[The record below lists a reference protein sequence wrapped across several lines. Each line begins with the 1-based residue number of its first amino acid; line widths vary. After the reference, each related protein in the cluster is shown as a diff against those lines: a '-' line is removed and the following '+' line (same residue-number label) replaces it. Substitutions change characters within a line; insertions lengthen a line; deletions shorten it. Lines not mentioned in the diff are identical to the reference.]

1 MSNFMFLFRGGLDP
15 RTASPEAMQQ
25 NMEKWFAWVSEL
37 QTAGTYVAGEALL
50 PSGKTLHKD
59 NVITDGPYLESKEMV
74 GGFFIVKASSID
86 AAMEIAKGCPDLE
99 LGGSVEVR
107 DVVVFE

>member
-15 RTASPEAMQQ
+15 FTASPEAMQQ
-25 NMEKWFAWVSEL
+25 NMEKWFAWVGQL
-37 QTAGTYVAGEALL
+37 QASGTYVAGEALM
-50 PSGKTLHKD
+50 PSGKTLHKG
-59 NVITDGPYLESKEMV
+59 NVITDGPYMESKEMV
-74 GGFFIVKASSID
+74 GGFFVVKAD
-86 AAMEIAKGCPDLE
+86 NLKAALEIAKGCPDLE